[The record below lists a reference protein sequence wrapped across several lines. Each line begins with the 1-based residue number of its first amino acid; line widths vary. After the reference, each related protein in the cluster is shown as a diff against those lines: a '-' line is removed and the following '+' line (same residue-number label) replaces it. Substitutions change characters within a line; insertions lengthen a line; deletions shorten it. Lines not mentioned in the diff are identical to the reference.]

1 MRLTPAQVNQIK
13 TAVRQYAGKGAEVYL
28 FGSQLDDA
36 VKGGDIDLLV
46 KVPTPLANS
55 IQTAN
60 QIAAAVMMA
69 NHGRKVDVI
78 IDAPN
83 LDKAPIIEVALQRGM
98 KL

>member
-1 MRLTPAQVNQIK
+1 MRLTSKQIAQIK
-13 TAVRQYAGKGAEVYL
+13 TSVQRYAGERAEVYL
-28 FGSQLDDA
+28 FGSQLDDT

-46 KVPTPLANS
+46 KLPHPLPNS

-69 NHGRKVDVI
+69 NHGRKVDVM

-83 LDKAPIIEVALQRGM
+83 LEKEPIIEVALKRGI